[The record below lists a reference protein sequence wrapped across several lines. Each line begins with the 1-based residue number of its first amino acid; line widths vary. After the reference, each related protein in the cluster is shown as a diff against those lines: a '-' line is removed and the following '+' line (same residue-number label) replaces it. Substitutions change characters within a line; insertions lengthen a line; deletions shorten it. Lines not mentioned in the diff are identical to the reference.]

1 MQSVVDRLFAGVTP
15 QDFGGDVHFMCTAD
29 VAPPKQFEGQ
39 WSSIIPGSESQ
50 QPTWLGEHQLLKISA
65 IVAIANV
72 TDDRQ
77 QQAITAMGS
86 YLHQHALIAPPVI
99 LIPVSDNSMV
109 LAQKTV
115 WPFVQHLLS
124 QAIIDDLIWGMPIGF
139 AFAFA
144 VQAKMR
150 SITAM
155 LHQVQHDL
163 CRRAARAESM
173 YRMNDSIDFALWH
186 YMGSRLLH
194 NIPPVLEDVDEPN
207 GHVAGFRIGGKLCK
221 GVFGMVYKASRA
233 AMPASDTQHHSM
245 LVIDKQAERH
255 TLLDLKMI
263 NRFLFVMETLQ
274 TVRHPNVSQLVSI
287 FHLPKFLYVCMEV
300 GGRRTLYS
308 RLKSRDAPKDGT
320 EPCALPAAGLE
331 QIVVQICAAVIHIQE
346 AHRVCHRDLKP
357 ENITISDGST
367 EGALNLKLSGFEL
380 ALVQGEDSK
389 CKSPCGTMP
398 FAAPETFLA
407 GSSGYDGL
415 SADMWSLGILLLE
428 VACGTRI
435 VEQLITKKTGIDR
448 LNIEALGSGIPPVPE
463 FARNICSIFR
473 EQGVLTELL
482 ASAVPEAEPLMH
494 WFSPVVR
501 GLLVA
506 TPEDRLTAE
515 SLQAAL
521 PAAVLAC

>member
-263 NRFLFVMETLQ
+263 NRFLFVMETLN
-274 TVRHPNVSQLVSI
+274 TVRHPNISQLISV
-287 FHLPKFLYVCMEV
+287 FHLPKRLYVCMDV

-308 RLKSRDAPKDGT
+308 RLRCRDAPKDDAQ
-320 EPCALPAAGLE
+320 PRPLPSASLM
-331 QIVVQICAAVIHIQE
+331 QIVVQVCAAVIHIHQV
-346 AHRVCHRDLKP
+346 HRICHRDLKP
-357 ENITISDGST
+357 ENFTISDESKDGD
-367 EGALNLKLSGFEL
+367 LNVKLSGFDL
-380 ALVQGEDSK
+380 ALVQGIDAK

-407 GSSGYDGL
+407 GSVGYDGM

-428 VACGTRI
+428 VACGIRV
-435 VEQLITKKTGIDR
+435 VERLITKKSA
-448 LNIEALGSGIPPVPE
+448 IERFEVEPMGSGDPPSPE
-463 FARNICSIFR
+463 FWRNICNIFR
-473 EQGVLTELL
+473 EEGVFTELL
-482 ASAVPEAEPLMH
+482 GGAVPEAQELMGWLNPL
-494 WFSPVVR
+494 VR
-501 GLLVA
+501 GLLVEG
-506 TPEDRLTAE
+506 PEGRLNAA
-515 SLQAAL
+515 SLQTAL
-521 PAAVLAC
+521 PTF